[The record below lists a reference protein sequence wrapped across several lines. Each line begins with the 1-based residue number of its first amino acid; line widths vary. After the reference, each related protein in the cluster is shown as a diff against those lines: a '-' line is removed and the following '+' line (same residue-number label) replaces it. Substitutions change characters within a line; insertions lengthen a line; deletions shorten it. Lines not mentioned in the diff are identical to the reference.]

1 MAKKT
6 FEDLI
11 QVEIDTIDSE
21 IADIKKEQD
30 KLSKKI
36 RALEIQEDR
45 LWKKAMRLA
54 GSLEKAKKDS
64 AKLKRMAWK
73 SENVNVA
80 DLRDELLLLAAKKL
94 RDAEQVVE
102 EGG

>member
-1 MAKKT
+1 M
-6 FEDLI
+6 
-11 QVEIDTIDSE
+11 DTIDSE
-21 IADIKKEQD
+21 FAGTKKEQD

-45 LWKKAMRLA
+45 LWKKAMRLT
-54 GSLEKAKKDS
+54 GSLEKAKIDS

-73 SENVNVA
+73 SENVNVV

>member
-1 MAKKT
+1 MAKKI

-11 QVEIDTIDSE
+11 QVEMDKIDSE
-21 IADIKKEQD
+21 FAGIKKEQD

-45 LWKKAMRLA
+45 LWKKAMRLT
-54 GSLEKAKKDS
+54 GSLEKAKIDS

-73 SENVNVA
+73 SENVNVV